1 MKNKNKTF
9 WAETSI
15 PLFFQLI
22 MHTHVCFEFLK
33 NGLFNLPNVLA
44 TTSSPSLQM
53 HQICRGPN
61 NEATSSDF
69 VKSKIVFFFLKKI
82 IINVIYT
89 TTSVKRAFDARMHFS
104 AINI

>member
-33 NGLFNLPNVLA
+33 IGLLFNLPNVL
-44 TTSSPSLQM
+44 TTTLSLPFKC
-53 HQICRGPN
+53 IKTYRGPN

-69 VKSKIVFFFLKKI
+69 VKSKIVFFFLKK
-82 IINVIYT
+82 
-89 TTSVKRAFDARMHFS
+89 
-104 AINI
+104 